1 VNPDCRPS
9 LLVRTMSTVE
19 SDGLVVSF
27 LFFPP
32 CLSGSLS
39 YLEVICFNMSEPV
52 QIKINLYTNMEADIV
67 FISNDGEKY
76 RVDSYILK
84 ALR

>member
-1 VNPDCRPS
+1 
-9 LLVRTMSTVE
+9 
-19 SDGLVVSF
+19 
-27 LFFPP
+27 
-32 CLSGSLS
+32 
-39 YLEVICFNMSEPV
+39 MSEPV